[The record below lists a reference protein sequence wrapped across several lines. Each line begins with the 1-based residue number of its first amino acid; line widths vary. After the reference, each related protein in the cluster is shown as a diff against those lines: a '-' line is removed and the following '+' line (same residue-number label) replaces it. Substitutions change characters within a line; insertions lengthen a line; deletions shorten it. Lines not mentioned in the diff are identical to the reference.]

1 MSFLAPSAMKPGRS
15 KASTSNNVTSRA
27 IPAGSLPPITTKIA
41 DPFIRA
47 GLNMP
52 LALRRRLP
60 RLATSSVLVA
70 GDIAS
75 YLIAYFAL
83 LSLFSSG
90 SANGSEGTTVERA
103 FTIAALAEIV
113 LYASAGLYPGYR
125 LHDHEH
131 LRRRI
136 IAAVKVTVLTAFGAM
151 ILPEGARLLLAVI
164 GFLSLGLIVQPFV
177 HWLARALCWRL
188 GIWGERAVIIGARN
202 LTPALMAHFKDHW
215 QYGIRPE
222 SFCPDTLEALPDGG
236 PSIAMIAG
244 DTIANDTGSLV
255 PDLAAMRRKFAEVIL
270 LSDTPSLKVSGLR
283 PADVGGEIG
292 IRLVTDRSS
301 LNSDLVRRIL
311 NLAIAIPATIVV
323 APFIA
328 IAAAAIYAI
337 DPGPVFFRHA
347 REGRSGKPVHV
358 LKLRTMYQDAE
369 QRLEALVRDNPTVRT
384 EWLSH
389 FKLKDDPRI
398 LPVVGHML
406 RSSSIDELPQLANII
421 AGEMA
426 FVGPRPFPE
435 YHLSAMDGEFRD
447 KRRSVTPGL
456 TGLWQISERSN
467 ADIKLQQ
474 QLDEFYIDNRSLWFD
489 LHIILST
496 IPAVLKG
503 KGAC

>member
-1 MSFLAPSAMKPGRS
+1 MSIFVPSAMTPGPS
-15 KASTSNNVTSRA
+15 KASTSNDMTSRA
-27 IPAGSLPPITTKIA
+27 IPAGSVPPIAAKTA
-41 DPFIRA
+41 DAFVPA

-52 LALRRRLP
+52 VALRRRLP
-60 RLATSSVLVA
+60 RVATSSLLVA
-70 GDIAS
+70 GDTAS
-75 YLIAYFAL
+75 YLLAYFIL
-83 LSLFSSG
+83 LSFLPSG
-90 SANGSEGTTVERA
+90 SDGTFVERA
-103 FTIAALAEIV
+103 FTVAALAAIV

-131 LRRRI
+131 LRRRTL
-136 IAAVKVTVLTAFGAM
+136 AAVKVAVLAAFGAI
-151 ILPEGARLLLAVI
+151 ILPEGGRLLFAIIV
-164 GFLSLGLIVQPFV
+164 FLGLGLIVQPFL
-177 HWLARALCWRL
+177 HWLARGLCWRL
-188 GIWGERAVIIGARN
+188 GIWGERAVVIGGRN
-202 LTPALMAHFKDHW
+202 LAPALVAHFTDHW

-222 SFCPDTLEALPDGG
+222 PFFPDTLDAMPGGG
-236 PSIAMIAG
+236 PSIALIAG
-244 DTIANDTGSLV
+244 DRGSLV
-255 PDLAAMRRKFAEVIL
+255 SGLPALRGKFAEVLL

-283 PADVGGEIG
+283 PADIGGEIG
-292 IRLVTDRSS
+292 IRLTTGGSS
-301 LNSDLVRRIL
+301 INSDPIRRIL
-311 NLAIAIPATIVV
+311 DLAIAIPATIVV

-347 REGRSGKPVHV
+347 REGRSGRPVHV

-369 QRLEALVRDNPTVRT
+369 QRLEALFRDNPAMRA

-398 LPVVGHML
+398 LPVIGHML

-456 TGLWQISERSN
+456 TGLWQISERSD
-467 ADIKLQQ
+467 ADIELQQ

-489 LHIILST
+489 CQILLGT
-496 IPAVLKG
+496 IPAVFKRR
-503 KGAC
+503 GAC

>member
-1 MSFLAPSAMKPGRS
+1 MSLFMPSSMTPGPS
-15 KASTSNNVTSRA
+15 KASTSNDMTSRSIA
-27 IPAGSLPPITTKIA
+27 AGSVPPIAAKAA
-41 DPFIRA
+41 DAFVWA
-47 GLNMP
+47 GLKTP
-52 LALRRRLP
+52 VALRRRLP
-60 RLATSSVLVA
+60 RLATSSFLIA

-75 YLIAYFAL
+75 YLIVYFVL
-83 LSLFSSG
+83 LSFLPSG
-90 SANGSEGTTVERA
+90 PQGTIVERA
-103 FTIAALAEIV
+103 LAIAALAAIV

-131 LRRRI
+131 LRRRT
-136 IAAVKVTVLTAFGAM
+136 IAAVKVAVLTAFGAI
-151 ILPEGARLLLAVI
+151 ILPEAERLPLAIIVFI
-164 GFLSLGLIVQPFV
+164 GLGLIVQTLV
-177 HWLARALCWRL
+177 HWLARSLCGRL
-188 GIWGERAVIIGARN
+188 GIWGERAVVIGGRN
-202 LTPALMAHFKDHW
+202 LAPALMAHFKDHW

-222 SFCPDTLEALPDGG
+222 PFSPDSLEALPDGG
-236 PSIAMIAG
+236 PCIAVIAG
-244 DTIANDTGSLV
+244 DTGSLL
-255 PDLAAMRRKFAEVIL
+255 PDLAVMRRRFAEVIL

-292 IRLVTDRSS
+292 IRLTTGGRSI
-301 LNSDLVRRIL
+301 NSDLVRRIL
-311 NLAIAIPATIVV
+311 DLAIAIPATIVV

-337 DPGPVFFRHA
+337 DPGPVFFRHT

-358 LKLRTMYQDAE
+358 LKLRTMYQNAE
-369 QRLEALVRDNPTVRT
+369 QRLEALFRDNPTMRA

-398 LPVVGHML
+398 LPVIGHML

-426 FVGPRPFPE
+426 IVGPRPFPE
-435 YHLSAMDGEFRD
+435 YHLSAMDSEFRD

-467 ADIKLQQ
+467 ADIELQQ

-489 LHIILST
+489 LHILLST

>member
-1 MSFLAPSAMKPGRS
+1 MSLFASPAMTPGPS
-15 KASTSNNVTSRA
+15 KAATSNDMAARA
-27 IPAGSLPPITTKIA
+27 IPAGSVPPIAAKPT
-41 DPFIRA
+41 DPFVWA
-47 GLNMP
+47 GPNMP
-52 LALRRRLP
+52 VALRRGLP
-60 RLATSSVLVA
+60 RFATSSFLIG

-83 LSLFSSG
+83 LSFLP
-90 SANGSEGTTVERA
+90 NGSDGAIVERT
-103 FTIAALAEIV
+103 FSIAALAAIV

-131 LRRRI
+131 LRRRT
-136 IAAVKVTVLTAFGAM
+136 IAAAKVAVLAAFGAI
-151 ILPEGARLLLAVI
+151 ILPEGERLLLAVI
-164 GFLSLGLIVQPFV
+164 GFLALGLIVQPFV
-177 HWLARALCWRL
+177 HWLARGLCWKL
-188 GIWGERAVIIGARN
+188 GMWGERAVVIGGCH
-202 LTPALMAHFKDHW
+202 LTPALVAHFKNHW

-222 SFCPDTLEALPDGG
+222 PFSPDTLEALPDCV
-236 PSIAMIAG
+236 PSIAVIAG
-244 DTIANDTGSLV
+244 DTGSLV
-255 PDLAAMRRKFAEVIL
+255 PDLAALRRKFAEVIL

-292 IRLVTDRSS
+292 IRLTTGGSWV
-301 LNSDLVRRIL
+301 NSDPVRRIL
-311 NLAIAIPATIVV
+311 DLAIAIPAMIVV

-328 IAAAAIYAI
+328 FAAAAIYAI
-337 DPGPVFFRHA
+337 DPGPVFFRHT

-369 QRLEALVRDNPTVRT
+369 QRLEALFRDNPTMRA

-398 LPVVGHML
+398 LPVIGHML

-421 AGEMA
+421 AGQMA
-426 FVGPRPFPE
+426 IVGPRPFPE
-435 YHLSAMDGEFRD
+435 YHLLAMDGEFRN

-467 ADIKLQQ
+467 ADIELQQ

-489 LHIILST
+489 CQILLST
-496 IPAVLKG
+496 IPAVFKRR
-503 KGAC
+503 GAY

>member
-1 MSFLAPSAMKPGRS
+1 MSLFMPSSMTPGPS
-15 KASTSNNVTSRA
+15 KASTSNDMTSRSIA
-27 IPAGSLPPITTKIA
+27 AGSVPPIAAKAA
-41 DPFIRA
+41 DAFVWA
-47 GLNMP
+47 GLNTP
-52 LALRRRLP
+52 VALGRRFP
-60 RLATSSVLVA
+60 RLATSSFLIA
-70 GDIAS
+70 GDIVS
-75 YLIAYFAL
+75 YLIVYFVL
-83 LSLFSSG
+83 LSFLPS
-90 SANGSEGTTVERA
+90 GSEGTVVERA
-103 FTIAALAEIV
+103 LAVAALAAIV

-125 LHDHEH
+125 LQDHEL
-131 LRRRI
+131 LRRRT
-136 IAAVKVTVLTAFGAM
+136 IAAAKVGVLTAFGAI
-151 ILPEGARLLLAVI
+151 ILPETER
-164 GFLSLGLIVQPFV
+164 LSLAIIVFVGFGLVVQTLV
-177 HWLARALCWRL
+177 HWLARGLCWKL
-188 GIWGERAVIIGARN
+188 GIWGERAVVIGGRN
-202 LTPALMAHFKDHW
+202 LAPALIAHFKDHW
-215 QYGIRPE
+215 QYGVRPE
-222 SFCPDTLEALPDGG
+222 PFSPDCLDALPDDG
-236 PSIAMIAG
+236 PCIAVIAG
-244 DTIANDTGSLV
+244 DTGSLL
-255 PDLAAMRRKFAEVIL
+255 PDLALMRRRFAEVIL

-292 IRLVTDRSS
+292 IRLTTGGRSM
-301 LNSDLVRRIL
+301 NSDLVRRIL
-311 NLAIAIPATIVV
+311 DLAIAIPATIVV

-337 DPGPVFFRHA
+337 DPGPVFFRHT

-369 QRLEALVRDNPTVRT
+369 QRLEALFRDHPTMRA

-398 LPVVGHML
+398 LPVIGHML

-426 FVGPRPFPE
+426 IVGPRPFPE
-435 YHLSAMDGEFRD
+435 YHLSAMDSEFRD

-467 ADIKLQQ
+467 ADIELQQ

-489 LHIILST
+489 LHILLST

>member
-1 MSFLAPSAMKPGRS
+1 MSIFVPSTMTPGPS
-15 KASTSNNVTSRA
+15 KASTPNDMTSRA
-27 IPAGSLPPITTKIA
+27 ISAGSVPPITAKTA
-41 DPFIRA
+41 DAFVPA

-52 LALRRRLP
+52 VALRRRLP
-60 RLATSSVLVA
+60 RLATSSFLVA

-75 YLIAYFAL
+75 YLTAYFVL
-83 LSLFSSG
+83 LFFLPSG
-90 SANGSEGTTVERA
+90 AEGTLVERA
-103 FTIAALAEIV
+103 FTIAALAAIV

-131 LRRRI
+131 LRRRT
-136 IAAVKVTVLTAFGAM
+136 IAAVKVAVLAVFAA
-151 ILPEGARLLLAVI
+151 IVLPEGGRLLLAI
-164 GFLSLGLIVQPFV
+164 IAFLGLGLIVQPFV
-177 HWLARALCWRL
+177 HWLARGLCWRL
-188 GIWGERAVIIGARN
+188 GIWGERAVVIGGRN
-202 LTPALMAHFKDHW
+202 LAPALAAHFTDHW

-222 SFCPDTLEALPDGG
+222 LFSADGLEALPGGG
-236 PSIAMIAG
+236 PSIAVIAG
-244 DTIANDTGSLV
+244 DTGSLV
-255 PDLAAMRRKFAEVIL
+255 SDLPAMRRRFAEVIL

-283 PADVGGEIG
+283 PADIGGEIG
-292 IRLVTDRSS
+292 VRLTTSGSS
-301 LNSDLVRRIL
+301 INSDPVRRIL
-311 NLAIAIPATIVV
+311 DLAIAIPATIVV

-328 IAAAAIYAI
+328 MAAAAIYAI
-337 DPGPVFFRHA
+337 DPGPVFFRHT
-347 REGRSGKPVHV
+347 REGRSGRPVHV

-369 QRLEALVRDNPTVRT
+369 QRLEALFRDNPAMRA

-398 LPVVGHML
+398 LPIVGHML

-456 TGLWQISERSN
+456 TGLWQISERSD
-467 ADIKLQQ
+467 ADIELQQ

-489 LHIILST
+489 CQILLGT
-496 IPAVLKG
+496 IPAVFKRR
-503 KGAC
+503 GAC